1 MDLAKDRADVGLFTN
16 RYDEMRDFYGGRL
29 GLKFLETAGI
39 GKVQQHRYDLG
50 GSWLKINTA
59 SNPLPP
65 RSPGGYQ
72 KLVIPTAQVT
82 QPQTLTDPDGN
93 AIELVP
99 PGYNGVDHVEL
110 QLGVSDVPAFERF
123 HAEVL
128 GSTRIG
134 PARFRLGR
142 SILSFST
149 DPAATHYVA
158 PPRKEGETPNLLRA
172 TAALVGLG
180 WRYFT
185 VQVRDCG
192 AEHERVL
199 GAGGHEGSPVMPGPA
214 GGPTIAIFF
223 IRDPDGNWIE
233 VVQRK

>member
-16 RYDEMRDFYGGRL
+16 RYDEMRDFYGSRL

-65 RSPGGYQ
+65 PSPGGYR

-82 QPQTLTDPDGN
+82 QPQTLTDPDSN
-93 AIELVP
+93 TVELVP
-99 PGYNGVDHVEL
+99 PGHNGIDHVEL
-110 QLGVSDVPAFERF
+110 QLGVSDVGVFERF
-123 HAEVL
+123 QTEVL
-128 GSTRIG
+128 GSARIG

-142 SILSFST
+142 SILSFT
-149 DPAATHYVA
+149 ADPAASPYVA
-158 PPRKEGETPNLLRA
+158 PPRKEGETPNLMRA
-172 TAALVGLG
+172 TAALVGPGL
-180 WRYFT
+180 RYFT

-192 AEHERVL
+192 AEHDRVL
-199 GAGGHEGSPVMPGPA
+199 AAGGNEGSPVMPGPA
-214 GGPTIAIFF
+214 GGPTVALFF

>member
-16 RYDEMRDFYGGRL
+16 RYDEMRDFYGGQL
-29 GLKFLETAGI
+29 GLKFLETMGI

-65 RSPGGYQ
+65 PSPGGYR

-82 QPQTLTDPDGN
+82 EPQTLTDPDGN
-93 AIELVP
+93 TVELVP
-99 PGYNGVDHVEL
+99 PGHNGIDHVEL
-110 QLGVSDVPAFERF
+110 HLGVSDVCVFERF
-123 HAEVL
+123 HSEVL
-128 GSTRIG
+128 NSARIG

-142 SILSFST
+142 SILSFT
-149 DPAATHYVA
+149 PDPAARPYVA

-172 TAALVGLG
+172 TAALVGPGL
-180 WRYFT
+180 RYFT
-185 VQVRDCG
+185 VQVRDCA

-199 GAGGHEGSPVMPGPA
+199 AAGGNEGSPVMAGPA
-214 GGPTIAIFF
+214 GGPTVALFF

>member
-65 RSPGGYQ
+65 PSPGGYR

-82 QPQTLTDPDGN
+82 QPQTLADPDGN
-93 AIELVP
+93 TVELVP
-99 PGYNGVDHVEL
+99 PGYNGIDHVEL
-110 QLGVSDVPAFERF
+110 QLGVSDIGVFERF
-123 HAEVL
+123 HTEVL
-128 GSTRIG
+128 GSARIG

-142 SILSFST
+142 SILSFT
-149 DPAATHYVA
+149 ADPAASPYVA
-158 PPRKEGETPNLLRA
+158 PPRKEGETPNLMRA
-172 TAALVGLG
+172 TAALVGPGL
-180 WRYFT
+180 RYFT

-192 AEHERVL
+192 AEHDRVL
-199 GAGGHEGSPVMPGPA
+199 AAGGNEGSPVMPGPA
-214 GGPTIAIFF
+214 GGPTVALFF